1 MSVEGATI
9 VQSRSPVAQ
18 AGRGGRVARP
28 PSGAPTQHGAGMD
41 RQIFGQLDLGTLEP
55 LVAAG
60 GIVGSLLWLA
70 LAAFVY
76 ASRSP
81 PRPAAGPRT
90 VDLGPEPPARS
101 RFERFA

>member
-1 MSVEGATI
+1 
-9 VQSRSPVAQ
+9 
-18 AGRGGRVARP
+18 
-28 PSGAPTQHGAGMD
+28 MD